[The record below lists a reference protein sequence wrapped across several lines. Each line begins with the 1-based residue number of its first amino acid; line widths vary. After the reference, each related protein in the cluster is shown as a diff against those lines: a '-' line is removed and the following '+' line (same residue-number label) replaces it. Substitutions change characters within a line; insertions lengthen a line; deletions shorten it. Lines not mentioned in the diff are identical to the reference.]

1 MEVTLLSSDAVRECC
16 EVIVVCRRGRA
27 AGSTV
32 VRSCFKGTGTLLWLT
47 QTLESD
53 EHLHRSARSK
63 EACAVQ
69 TEGGFWN
76 TSDSTGERGGVV
88 VVVVLMEASER
99 KARPETNEDG
109 EGRQR
114 KERQTVRKMQ
124 WKLLQVS
131 PRLCFLRRATGGGPG
146 WARLRLRWSSLYCTV

>member
-16 EVIVVCRRGRA
+16 EVIVVCLRGRA
-27 AGSTV
+27 AGSRV

-53 EHLHRSARSK
+53 EHLHRSARSN

-69 TEGGFWN
+69 TEKGFWN
-76 TSDSTGERGGVV
+76 TGDSTGERGGDARGVGGVV

-99 KARPETNEDG
+99 KARPETNDG
-109 EGRQR
+109 RGRSD
-114 KERQTVRKMQ
+114 RQ
-124 WKLLQVS
+124 
-131 PRLCFLRRATGGGPG
+131 
-146 WARLRLRWSSLYCTV
+146 